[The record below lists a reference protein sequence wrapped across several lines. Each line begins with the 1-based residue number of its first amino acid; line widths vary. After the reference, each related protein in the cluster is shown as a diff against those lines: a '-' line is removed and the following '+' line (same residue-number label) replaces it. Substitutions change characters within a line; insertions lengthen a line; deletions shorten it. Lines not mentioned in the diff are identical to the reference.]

1 MSRSRPNPKTT
12 PSGGVREEIHS
23 PTRSD
28 PRSDQ
33 APASRR
39 DPRVDDSEAV
49 ASPKATSS
57 GPISQRETFAAVA
70 TLKDRIA
77 TLELKLKR
85 EERLRQDAEE
95 ERDLLQA
102 ELDRMKKLARQS
114 APDAVARLEA
124 ELAKERE
131 LREDVEEA
139 YRRAREALGAG
150 KTQTLASSPSP
161 PRRATKAMLTP
172 ADERNA
178 GAPRRKTERPPR

>member
-1 MSRSRPNPKTT
+1 MSSRARANPKHT

-23 PTRSD
+23 PTKSD

-33 APASRR
+33 IPASRR
-39 DPRVDDSEAV
+39 DPRAEDAPP
-49 ASPKATSS
+49 ASV
-57 GPISQRETFAAVA
+57 GPLSQRESFAAVA

-131 LREDVEEA
+131 LRQDVEEA

-150 KTQTLASSPSP
+150 KTQTLASSSPTP